1 MSQASNSEDRDFWS
15 FVNILLG
22 PEARDELVKYLGF
35 SVQDLEKHFGSL
47 KLKADEPVERVPE
60 PAPQSAPEPSS
71 TTSDTADELFG
82 EQSEVFNLRCQYLVF
97 SIFFLI
103 C

>member
-1 MSQASNSEDRDFWS
+1 M
-15 FVNILLG
+15 NILLG

-35 SVQDLEKHFGSL
+35 SAQDLEKHFGSL

-71 TTSDTADELFG
+71 TTSDTADELFS
-82 EQSEVFNLRCQYLVF
+82 EQSEVFHLRCPHYL
-97 SIFFLI
+97 IFIL
-103 C
+103 